1 MRRYLLP
8 AVLSDLER
16 KMVFVSGPRQ
26 VGKTTLA
33 RQALE
38 AASPA
43 DSVYLNWDRPEHRKI
58 IRDLGWSRSSPVA
71 VLDEV
76 HKYPRWKTLL
86 KGFHDTEGDRQRLL
100 VTGSARLDLYRRGG
114 DSLVGRYAGFRL
126 HPLTIGEIARDG
138 KPPESEPL
146 LSPERWASVS
156 PAGLPGG
163 IDPLLRLG
171 GFPEPFLGGSDRV
184 ARRWRLQRR
193 EQVLREDLRDL
204 TAVREV
210 ALVDELVDLL
220 RERVGA
226 PLSINS
232 VREDLEV
239 DHKTVA
245 RWIGILERLF
255 VVFRVLPYAS
265 RVRRSLRKS
274 AKLYFWDW
282 SEVGDPGARF
292 ENLVASHLLKYVHWL
307 QDVEGYAID
316 LRYVRDREKREVDFL
331 LLRDGKP
338 WVLVE
343 AKVSDLAASPALA
356 YFRER
361 LHTAAAFQVVGGMEG
376 RRDVVPAVRLFAA
389 LP

>member
-1 MRRYLLP
+1 MRRSLLP
-8 AVLSDLER
+8 AVLADLER

-38 AASPA
+38 QVSPV
-43 DSVYLNWDRPEHRKI
+43 DPVYLNWDRAEHRKL
-58 IRDLGWSRSSPVA
+58 IRTLGWSRSSPVA

-76 HKYPRWKTLL
+76 HKYPRWKRLL
-86 KGFHDTEGDRQRLL
+86 KGFHDTEGHRQRLL
-100 VTGSARLDLYRRGG
+100 VTGSARFDLYRRGG

-126 HPLTIGEIARDG
+126 HPLTIGELARDG
-138 KPPESEPL
+138 RPPEPERL
-146 LSPERWASVS
+146 LAPERWTA
-156 PAGLPGG
+156 PRALPR
-163 IDPLLRLG
+163 DDLDALLRLG
-171 GFPEPFLGGSDRV
+171 GFPEPLLDGRDGA
-184 ARRWRLQRR
+184 ARRWRLARR

-210 ALVDELVDLL
+210 ALVEALVDLL
-220 RERVGA
+220 VERVGA
-226 PLSINS
+226 PLSINAL
-232 VREDLEV
+232 REDLEV

-245 RWIGILERLF
+245 SWIEVLERLF
-255 VVFRVLPYAS
+255 VVFRLRPHVAS
-265 RVRRSLRKS
+265 IARGLRKS

-282 SEVGDPGARF
+282 SEVPDPGARF
-292 ENLVASHLLKYVHWL
+292 ENLVACHLLKYVHWM
-307 QDVEGYAID
+307 QDVEGHRLD

-343 AKVSDLAASPALA
+343 AKLADLTPTPALA

-361 LHTAAAFQVVGGMEG
+361 LRVPAALQVVAAAPA
-376 RRDVVPAVRLFAA
+376 RRDGVPASRVLAA